1 MWGVGLCQNRT
12 DRTFFLQKRELIEL
26 NELIVFL
33 TKKK

>member
-12 DRTFFLQKRELIEL
+12 DRTFFLQKRELNEL
-26 NELIVFL
+26 NVFL